1 MRYLPVFSRISIA
14 KIASSAFLAFQSF
27 KYDRFLNIDMSVKDT
42 FYKND
47 GRLKYYTMP
56 WGAGRHACVGKEF
69 AVATIKQ

>member
-1 MRYLPVFSRISIA
+1 
-14 KIASSAFLAFQSF
+14 
-27 KYDRFLNIDMSVKDT
+27 MSVKDT
-42 FYKND
+42 FYKNG